1 MKKIRI
7 LLIMNCTLMLQNLS
21 SYHSTDPI
29 KLQIQ
34 RECISDGLTIMVTFT
49 IIIIAFIFTLFDNNN

>member
-1 MKKIRI
+1 MKKFII
-7 LLIMNCTLMLQNLS
+7 LPNMNCTLMLQNLS

-49 IIIIAFIFTLFDNNN
+49 IIVIVLISTLFDNNN

>member
-1 MKKIRI
+1 
-7 LLIMNCTLMLQNLS
+7 MNCTLMLQNLS

-49 IIIIAFIFTLFDNNN
+49 IIVIALISTLFDKNN